1 MHSCLQ
7 TIRETPIFLRS
18 RTKVRQVNTLKKLAS
33 TIGGLGTAGLGTLAY
48 GATQT
53 TNFQLKEYELPLL
66 APGTLRGKD
75 SFDILHIADL
85 HMIPGAKRK
94 VEFVSSLDA
103 LEPDLVINTGDN
115 LSDERGV
122 PWVLDALGP
131 LLNRPGAFVFGTN
144 DYWAPK
150 PVNPFKY
157 LLDQKREPSYVDLP
171 WQGMR
176 AAFVE
181 RGWRDATHQR
191 LEFKVGDVRLA
202 LAGVDDPH
210 HDLDRYED
218 IAGTPNPDADLSIG
232 LLHAPYRR
240 VLDRFEADGYDLALA
255 GHTHGGQICLP
266 GERAIVTNADIDRKR
281 ASGLHRYGKM
291 WMEVS
296 NGLGTSKYAP
306 VRLFC
311 PPSAALLRVTER
323 SR

>member
-18 RTKVRQVNTLKKLAS
+18 RTKVRRVTTLKKLAS

-66 APGTLRGKD
+66 APGTLGGTR

-85 HMIPGAKRK
+85 HMIPGATRK

-103 LEPDLVINTGDN
+103 LAPDLVINTGDN

-157 LLDQKREPSYVDLP
+157 LLNQKREPSYVDLP

-218 IAGTPNPDADLSIG
+218 IAGAPNPDADLSIG